1 MRALVLVG
9 SLAAAAS
16 LSWASVAPA
25 LEAAQAKKAPV
36 VTQGKKAPAATQQK
50 KAPVA
55 TQEKT
60 VPAAAQG
67 NQPLPGDA
75 TSLQETHG
83 DWRVVC
89 AQQNGRKVCALS
101 QQQTDKDTRQLLLA
115 IELNVAAMDKVE
127 GTLILPFGLALDR
140 PVTLQIDDAAAGPG
154 LRFRTCLPVGCLV
167 SLTFDP
173 TTVAL
178 LRKGTTL
185 TVSTVA
191 DGGQG
196 AVFKIPLDG
205 FSSALD
211 RTAALAK

>member
-1 MRALVLVG
+1 MRVLVLGGSLALAASLTWASLVPAANAMQVG
-9 SLAAAAS
+9 QSLAAA
-16 LSWASVAPA
+16 
-25 LEAAQAKKAPV
+25 
-36 VTQGKKAPAATQQK
+36 QG
-50 KAPVA
+50 
-55 TQEKT
+55 
-60 VPAAAQG
+60 AQG
-67 NQPLPGDA
+67 NEPLPGDA
-75 TSLQETHG
+75 TSLQEMHG

-115 IELNVAAMDKVE
+115 IELSAPTIDKAE

-140 PVTLQIDDAAAGPG
+140 PVTLQIDEDATGPT
-154 LRFRTCLPVGCLV
+154 LRFRTCLPVGCLIN
-167 SLTFDP
+167 LAFDP

-185 TVSTVA
+185 TVRATA

-196 AVFKIPLDG
+196 AIFKISLNG
-205 FSSALD
+205 LSSALD

>member
-1 MRALVLVG
+1 MLSG
-9 SLAAAAS
+9 SLAVAAS
-16 LSWASVAPA
+16 LACASIM
-25 LEAAQAKKAPV
+25 AAV
-36 VTQGKKAPAATQQK
+36 EATQSGQS
-50 KAPVA
+50 V
-55 TQEKT
+55 
-60 VPAAAQG
+60 AAAQG

-83 DWRVVC
+83 DWRVAC

-101 QQQTDKDTRQLLLA
+101 QQQTDQNTRQLLLA
-115 IELNVAAMDKVE
+115 IELNVPAIDKAE

-140 PVTLQIDDAAAGPG
+140 PITLQIDGTAAGSM

-167 SLTFDP
+167 SLAFDP

-185 TVSTVA
+185 AVTTTA
-191 DGGQG
+191 DDGQG
-196 AVFKIPLDG
+196 AVFKISLKG